1 MRSGALEFFDFVLR
15 RREEGRPAVIAVMG
29 PQGSGKTALAL
40 HVLLRAYKR
49 WPRALEFLYFAP
61 SDFYSHFSRRPGD
74 FPAPAIVF
82 DDAGLWLGK
91 SRWYEKDVRR
101 FSELMNVARNVA
113 WAVIFTLPSPNLPAS
128 IERNVEYEVW
138 VVPCPPA
145 YAAKYRGD
153 VACGSM
159 YRAFYSVSTKERMVE
174 RVLAMAWLKRYPDAV
189 YRLYSLIRQS
199 KVLWKMAQAS
209 KGAAEEEARRFSE
222 SAAQEVKRLALE
234 LGATQEEAEELA
246 SRVGPWSWG

>member
-1 MRSGALEFFDFVLR
+1 MRSGALEFIDFVLR

-40 HVLLRAYKR
+40 LVLQRAYRR

-61 SDFYSHFSRRPGD
+61 SDFYGHFSRRPDD
-74 FPAPAIVF
+74 FPAPVVVF
-82 DDAGLWLGK
+82 DDAGLWLSK

-128 IERNVEYEVW
+128 IERNIEYEIW
-138 VVPCPPA
+138 VSPCMPQ
-145 YAAKYRGD
+145 YVAKYGGD

-159 YRAFYSVSTKERMVE
+159 YRAFYSVSTKHRMVE
-174 RVLAMAWLKRYPDAV
+174 RVLAMAWFKRYPDDV

-209 KGAAEEEARRFSE
+209 KGAAEEEAKRFSE
-222 SAAQEVKRLALE
+222 AAAQEVKKLALG

-246 SRVGPWSWG
+246 SRLGPWEGL